1 VREFPLGGNSCAGR
15 FVTTFKK
22 PSDCHSVMN
31 TRLNH
36 PRGVLFDLLNDMVAR
51 LDDLLVQLAAETDVF
66 RRELRADSSQRS
78 SSRFARHVFEMTT
91 PTDTRPIDSAVQSAA
106 RRSDSQ
112 KTSHQLLLEL
122 HQMHAR
128 LAEIIRQLEE
138 REGLGGEAPV
148 GDGGGSLNP
157 SRRTGI

>member
-1 VREFPLGGNSCAGR
+1 
-15 FVTTFKK
+15 
-22 PSDCHSVMN
+22 MN
-31 TRLNH
+31 TRRNH

-51 LDDLLVQLAAETDVF
+51 LDDLLVQLAAETDAF
-66 RRELRADSSQRS
+66 RRELQADSSQRS
-78 SSRFARHVFEMTT
+78 RSRFARHVFEMTM
-91 PTDTRPIDSAVQSAA
+91 PTDTRPIDRAVQSAA

-138 REGLGGEAPV
+138 REGLG
-148 GDGGGSLNP
+148 DG
-157 SRRTGI
+157 